1 MSGQTAHVRIAI
13 HEHNGEL
20 MLMKFRNIFC
30 ASALAATLA
39 LCVPHPVIAADASVI
54 RMAQVRIKADQV
66 EAFTAVVRKE
76 MAASLRL
83 EPGVVAIYAVTD
95 KNDPTRLT
103 FFEMYVDERAY
114 EAHRQTPHFRKY
126 FHATRDMIEERV
138 LLEAVPVALCDRQ
151 TAAAEK

>member
-1 MSGQTAHVRIAI
+1 MPVR
-13 HEHNGEL
+13 E
-20 MLMKFRNIFC
+20 
-30 ASALAATLA
+30 
-39 LCVPHPVIAADASVI
+39 
-54 RMAQVRIKADQV
+54 
-66 EAFTAVVRKE
+66 E

-83 EPGVVAIYAVTD
+83 EPGVVAIYAVAD

-103 FFEMYVDERAY
+103 FFEMYMDERAY

>member
-1 MSGQTAHVRIAI
+1 M
-13 HEHNGEL
+13 
-20 MLMKFRNIFC
+20 
-30 ASALAATLA
+30 A
-39 LCVPHPVIAADASVI
+39 LCVPHPVIAADAAVI
-54 RMAQVRIKADQV
+54 RMARLRIKADQV

-83 EPGVVAIYAVTD
+83 EPGVVAIYAVAD